1 MIDGRCRNETRL
13 HSLSQ
18 VSVELNQGATPLVL
32 SMRIIPIYPLLI
44 RRYVQRPA
52 QCSVST
58 PVQQARRWVKWIC
71 DKSSPS
77 LRTLV
82 LSELGGIVRSVGESS
97 YIVFFEQASMQYC
110 VDSKQSESIY

>member
-18 VSVELNQGATPLVL
+18 VSVELNQGATPLFL

-44 RRYVQRPA
+44 LRYVQRPA

-77 LRTLV
+77 LRTAR
-82 LSELGGIVRSVGESS
+82 IVGARRNRPFGSRVQL
-97 YIVFFEQASMQYC
+97 YRIFEQASMQ
-110 VDSKQSESIY
+110 

>member
-1 MIDGRCRNETRL
+1 MIDGRCRIETRL

-44 RRYVQRPA
+44 LRYVQRPA

-97 YIVFFEQASMQYC
+97 ECVFFEQASMQ
-110 VDSKQSESIY
+110 